1 MTAPGAPADEALDRA
16 TVEGLVLPGYEP
28 VRDELSRLV
37 DADPDYSAQFSAYVD
52 GELVVDIWGGTQTT
66 GDAIQGVFSATKGI
80 AATCLALLVERGALD
95 LDARVAQYW
104 PEFAQSGK
112 ADITVRLALSHQAG
126 LIGVDGQ
133 LTLDRLI
140 DHEDVARRLAAQAP
154 FWQPG
159 SAHGYHALT
168 MGTIID
174 ELVRRIDGRSVA
186 DFFEQEIAAPRS
198 VDFFI
203 ASREAHEHRVIDVL
217 LPVQETPDSVDA
229 AAPPG
234 DGASTSSLPA
244 VAFSAATLDPFN
256 PPLPNLRAVRLA
268 GVAAAGGV
276 GSAHGLARAYAACIS
291 EVDGVPRLLSP
302 ATVAEM
308 TRLQTTGEDLV
319 LGFPTRY
326 AIVFQVP
333 DERLAYGSWRAFG
346 HDGAGGAI
354 GVADPTFGLAYG
366 YIPRRMFIPGGAD
379 PRGLALAAAVRRCL
393 VARVR

>member
-1 MTAPGAPADEALDRA
+1 VTAAEGTVQPGF
-16 TVEGLVLPGYEP
+16 EP
-28 VRDELSRLV
+28 VRDALSQLV
-37 DADPDYSAQFSAYVD
+37 ETDPSYSAQFSAYAD
-52 GELVVDIWGGTQTT
+52 GELVVDIWGGNQTD

-80 AATCLALLVERGALD
+80 AAICLALLVERGALD
-95 LDARVAQYW
+95 LDEKVAQYW

-126 LIGVDGQ
+126 MIGVDEQ
-133 LTLDRLI
+133 LTLDRLV
-140 DHEDVARRLAAQAP
+140 DHEDLARRLAAQAP

-186 DFFEQEIAAPRS
+186 DFFEQEIATPRK

-203 ASREAHEHRVIDVL
+203 ASREAHEHRIVDV
-217 LPVQETPDSVDA
+217 LPVQETPDSAPA

-234 DGASTSSLPA
+234 ESTSSLSA

-256 PPLPNLRAVRLA
+256 PPLPNLRAVRTA

-276 GSAHGLARAYAACIS
+276 GSARGLAQSYAACIS
-291 EVDGVPRLLSP
+291 DVDGIPRLLSP

-308 TRLQTTGEDLV
+308 SRLQTTGEDLV

-354 GVADPTFGLAYG
+354 GVADPEYGIAYG
-366 YIPRRMFIPGGAD
+366 YIPRRMCRPGGAD
-379 PRGLALAAAVRRCL
+379 PRGLALARVVRHCL
-393 VARVR
+393 EPRLR